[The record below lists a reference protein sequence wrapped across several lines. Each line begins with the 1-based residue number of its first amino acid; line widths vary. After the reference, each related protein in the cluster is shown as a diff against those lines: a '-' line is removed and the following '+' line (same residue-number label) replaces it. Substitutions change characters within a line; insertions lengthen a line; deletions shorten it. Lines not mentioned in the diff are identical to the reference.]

1 MLSRS
6 RSRKPMKNVLP
17 GVRSSGLATV
27 ESRWV
32 LECGTQRAVKE
43 SPVTV
48 GKGPSCGRCC
58 SKVRSKLP
66 TLLPHGWRVV
76 NLEKAHS
83 PYPERI

>member
-27 ESRWV
+27 ESRCS

-43 SPVTV
+43 RPVTV

-58 SKVRSKLP
+58 SISEVKTSNAIV
-66 TLLPHGWRVV
+66 TW
-76 NLEKAHS
+76 LES
-83 PYPERI
+83 GEPR